1 MTSKKLNAT
10 GEKVNDEKNGVIIE
24 SYFRL
29 LLEVMNTFEV
39 LEFKKHKC
47 RECD

>member
-1 MTSKKLNAT
+1 
-10 GEKVNDEKNGVIIE
+10 
-24 SYFRL
+24 L

-47 RECD
+47 RECDWETIENSKGKGNIKEWT